1 MKEYIRKI
9 IVLFL
14 AAAMASALALPAVA
28 SGANL
33 TPAEK
38 AHLTFDDDGNF
49 RILILAD
56 MQDDALRSLACA
68 NFMRRAARKCSPDLV
83 VLLGDIIMGMPDPVL
98 NILRMQE
105 VMNCFI
111 GAGVPVAAVFGNH
124 EMERG
129 KPTKETLMKVINAYP
144 YSISYDEGDAL
155 YGCGTYNIPIYESAE
170 SDKVGVNLFMIDSG
184 DYDKEHGGYDYVH
197 EDQIRWFCDKSNELA
212 LQNGGKQ
219 VPSFVFQHIIVP
231 EIYDALKEVP
241 EGTVGAVSRGGK
253 YYVLPDDAAPGSKLG
268 EGPAPG
274 TYNAGEFETMRKQG
288 NVRAMFFGHDHTN
301 SFVVPYQGIDFVA
314 TAACGYRSYGDPAT
328 RGARIVDIKS
338 DGSYET
344 STILYGELFKN
355 NPVML
360 FIEKIDIYIWELLD
374 KLFF

>member
-1 MKEYIRKI
+1 MKKRFRKI
-9 IVLFL
+9 
-14 AAAMASALALPAVA
+14 SALILAVLMVTAAVLPAA
-28 SGANL
+28 DLDAGL

-38 AHLTFDDDGNF
+38 ARLTFDDEGNF

-68 NFMRRAARKCSPDLV
+68 NFMRRAARACSPDLV

-98 NILRMQE
+98 NMLRMQE

-129 KPTKETLMKVINAYP
+129 KPSKETLMKIINAYP

-170 SDKVGVNLFMIDSG
+170 SDKVGVNLFMVDSG

-197 EDQIRWFCDKSNELA
+197 EDQIRWIRDKSAELA
-212 LQNGGKQ
+212 LRNGGTQ

-231 EIYDALKEVP
+231 EIYDALKAVP
-241 EGTVGAVSRGGK
+241 EGTDGAVSRGGK
-253 YYVLPDDAAPGSKLG
+253 YYVLPDDAAPGSILG
-268 EGPAPG
+268 EGPCPG
-274 TYNAGEFETMRKQG
+274 TYNAGEFAAAKQSG
-288 NVRAMFFGHDHTN
+288 VKAMFFGHDHTN
-301 SFVVPYQGIDFVA
+301 SFVVPYQGIDLVA

-328 RGARIVDIKS
+328 RGARIVDLKS

-360 FIEKIDIYIWELLD
+360 FIERVDIFIWELLD
-374 KLFF
+374 RLFF

>member
-1 MKEYIRKI
+1 MKKFILKI
-9 IVLFL
+9 SALIMVLVL
-14 AAAMASALALPAVA
+14 ALTPIASAAAESD
-28 SGANL
+28 L

-68 NFMRRAARKCSPDLV
+68 NFMRKASRSLKPDLV

-98 NILRMQE
+98 NVLRMQE
-105 VMNCFI
+105 VMNNFI

-124 EMERG
+124 EQERG
-129 KPTKETLMKVINAYP
+129 KPSKETLMKVINSYC

-155 YGCGTYNIPIYESAE
+155 YGCGTYNIPIYESE
-170 SDKVGVNLFMIDSG
+170 DSDKICANLFMIDSG

-197 EDQIRWFCDKSNELA
+197 DDQIQWFKDKSEELA
-212 LQNGGKQ
+212 QQNGGEQ
-219 VPSFVFQHIIVP
+219 VPSYVFQHIIVP
-231 EIYDALKEVP
+231 EIYDALKTVP
-241 EGTVGAVSRGGK
+241 AGTEGAIERGGV
-253 YYVLPDDAAPGSKLG
+253 YYALPDDAAEGSILG
-268 EGPAPG
+268 EGPCPG
-274 TYNAGEFETMRKQG
+274 NYNTKEFTAVKEQG
-288 NVRAMFFGHDHTN
+288 NVSAMFFAHDHTN
-301 SFVVPYQGIDFVA
+301 SFVVPYQGIDLVA

-328 RGARIVDIKS
+328 RGARIVDLKS

-344 STILYGELFKN
+344 STILYGELFAN
-355 NPVML
+355 NPIML
-360 FIEKIDIYIWELLD
+360 LLEKIDIFMWELID

>member
-1 MKEYIRKI
+1 MKKRFRKI
-9 IVLFL
+9 SALVLAVL
-14 AAAMASALALPAVA
+14 MVTAAVLPAAALDA
-28 SGANL
+28 GL

-38 AHLTFDDDGNF
+38 AHLTFDDEGNF

-68 NFMRRAARKCSPDLV
+68 NFMRRAARACSPDLV

-98 NILRMQE
+98 NMLRMQE

-129 KPTKETLMKVINAYP
+129 KPSKETLMKIINAYP

-170 SDKVGVNLFMIDSG
+170 SDKVGVNLFMVDSG

-197 EDQIRWFCDKSNELA
+197 EDQIRWITDKSAELA
-212 LQNGGKQ
+212 LRNGGTQ

-231 EIYDALKEVP
+231 EIYDALKAVP
-241 EGTVGAVSRGGK
+241 EGTDGAVSRGGK
-253 YYVLPDDAAPGSKLG
+253 YYVLPDDAAPGSILG
-268 EGPAPG
+268 EGPCPG
-274 TYNAGEFETMRKQG
+274 AYNAGELAAAKQSG
-288 NVRAMFFGHDHTN
+288 VKAMFFGHDHTN
-301 SFVVPYQGIDFVA
+301 SFVVPYQGIDLVA

-328 RGARIVDIKS
+328 RGARIVDLKS

-360 FIEKIDIYIWELLD
+360 FIERVDIFIWELLD
-374 KLFF
+374 RLFF